1 MLPVVGKLEYGSSI
15 ETLSSVSRNLI
26 QLRIKY
32 QVPYFGVTFDHFFKV
47 IIFLPAMRRSLK
59 FVLA

>member
-1 MLPVVGKLEYGSSI
+1 MLPVVGKLEYGSLI
-15 ETLSSVSRNLI
+15 ETLSSVSS